1 MMNEQEVSVEKI
13 RINQRL
19 AIKSALERCCRSNAT
34 LHNNGFG
41 SILVN
46 YPRPNP
52 LDMIAGDYE
61 KSIWEAPRS
70 APDEQAMMSQAEV
83 YILAVNDFINKSL
96 EGKFTQ
102 LIKDIEIRMKKLES
116 FNPSHSKDKP
126 KKVIQMIEMWTQT
139 KFQRI
144 DEQLF
149 DSEIRYEAE
158 GNKEDFKQR
167 LRALQQR
174 FHENQLSKGKQEMI
188 KKVAAKFS
196 STYEYLVANPKNER
210 KPQREPSK
218 YPPNPW
224 LPAKKHSIYELA
236 DVLVHDEQRRMLNH
250 AIEKIEM
257 DKSVVIAYW
266 KDDLRLLRPKIGT
279 GQKEFDEE
287 RRPAIMFGFSL
298 KLADPSKNPRI
309 LSLIPRLAL
318 YPIDFDT
325 VLGFQIESME
335 SATGYRALMSCSK
348 IENIAEILESYINNY
363 TDDASHASELSH
375 RGQTP
380 N

>member
-1 MMNEQEVSVEKI
+1 MNEQETSFDKI
-13 RINQRL
+13 RMNQRL
-19 AIKSALERCCRSNAT
+19 AIKSALEKCCRSNAT

-46 YPRPNP
+46 FPRPNP

-61 KSIWEAPRS
+61 KSIWETPRS
-70 APDEQAMMSQAEV
+70 SVDEQSMMSQTEV
-83 YILAVNDFINKSL
+83 YILAVNDFINKTL
-96 EGKFTQ
+96 EGQFTQ
-102 LIKDIEIRMKKLES
+102 LIKDIDMRMKKLES

-139 KFQRI
+139 KFLRI

-149 DSEIRYEAE
+149 DSEVRYEAE

-174 FHENQLSKGKQEMI
+174 FQENQLSKGKQEMI
-188 KKVAAKFS
+188 KKVAEKFS
-196 STYEYLVANPKNER
+196 STYEYLVANPKTER
-210 KPQREPSK
+210 KPQRLPSK

-224 LPAKKHSIYELA
+224 MPAKRHSILEL
-236 DVLVHDEQRRMLNH
+236 VEVFPHDEQRRIFNQ
-250 AIEKIEM
+250 AIEKIELE
-257 DKSVVIAYW
+257 KSVIIAYW
-266 KDDLRLLRPKIGT
+266 KDDLRLLKPKLGA
-279 GQKEFDEE
+279 GPKEFEEE
-287 RRPAIMFGFSL
+287 RRPAIMFGFAL
-298 KLADPSKNPRI
+298 KLADPNKNPRI
-309 LSLIPRLAL
+309 MSLIPRLAL
-318 YPIDFDT
+318 YPIDFDS

-335 SATGYRALMSCSK
+335 SSTGYRALMSCSK
-348 IENIAEILESYINNY
+348 MENIAEILESYINNY
-363 TDDASHASELSH
+363 TDDATHGSEMSH